1 MAQTV
6 LDGHISDIDDMSLSF
21 KLNEDITDEIRK
33 GEYSLDK
40 KRIEKMQVRASA
52 PIGKYIL
59 ENIPSVESVEKIV
72 FDLESY
78 PYKSVLLEEQKG
90 NNGWLVAYELMASN
104 EYDNEESIIF
114 CVVTNDG
121 HVLPSEFGV
130 KLLELDA
137 ETYEDCEE
145 PQSVKEKV
153 ATILDVEIEK
163 YKDKVNARM
172 EEFANYEIEKYESW
186 SDDQLVPLQNLVVE
200 VRKQKDAVHRQI
212 RKERS
217 IKEKLLL
224 KKQESLLADK
234 LARIQ
239 RKLFDM
245 EDEYNKNVDKM
256 TTKLLNSLESKF
268 KQKIL
273 FSIKWEID

>member
-1 MAQTV
+1 M
-6 LDGHISDIDDMSLSF
+6 
-21 KLNEDITDEIRK
+21 
-33 GEYSLDK
+33 
-40 KRIEKMQVRASA
+40 
-52 PIGKYIL
+52 
-59 ENIPSVESVEKIV
+59 
-72 FDLESY
+72 
-78 PYKSVLLEEQKG
+78 
-90 NNGWLVAYELMASN
+90 
-104 EYDNEESIIF
+104 
-114 CVVTNDG
+114 
-121 HVLPSEFGV
+121 
-130 KLLELDA
+130 
-137 ETYEDCEE
+137 
-145 PQSVKEKV
+145 

-186 SDDQLVPLQNLVVE
+186 SDDQLVPLQNQVVE
-200 VRKQKDAVHRQI
+200 VRKERDAVHRQI

-256 TTKLLNSLESKF
+256 TTKLLNSLEGKF
-268 KQKIL
+268 NQKIL